1 MKSLSR
7 VVWSEGMHL
16 GPHHFQAQ
24 SHYFEDSIQFAVSA
38 LWPNAWGV
46 AGCEMDSAALRNGTL
61 SVVHCR
67 GVFPDGLIFNMP
79 ESDALPSPRV
89 IGDLFPPTSD
99 KLTVSLAVPARKP
112 DRQNTVLNEVEVN
125 GFRYTAETHQLT
137 DETTGRD
144 EKPVRLGRKNIRL
157 LLDIE
162 PAEDQVRIDIARVM
176 RSGSGHFEFDPAFI
190 PPSLRITASERLM
203 LVLRR
208 LIEIMQDKS
217 ASLEVRNSGNR
228 QAFSTRELATY
239 WFTHCVNSSLLPL
252 RHLCF
257 AKHSH
262 PEEVWLELSRLAGAL
277 FTFALES
284 HPRSLPLY
292 DHARLDECFSAMDQ
306 VIRMHL
312 DLVVPTNSIRIPL
325 ERTAESFWTGEVR
338 DRRAFDRADWILAL
352 HSSATMAEV
361 IQRTPRLVKVCSKD
375 FVPKLVER
383 ALPGLTLTHLA
394 SPPAAVAPSVE
405 TQYFGIAK
413 TGPCWD
419 HIRQSAH
426 VGIYIPE
433 DIPAPEPELVVVL
446 NPE

>member
-24 SHYFEDSIQFAVSA
+24 SHYFEDSIRFAVDS
-38 LWPNAWGV
+38 LWPHAWGL
-46 AGCEMDSAALRNGTL
+46 AGCEIDAAALRNGTI

-67 GVFPDGLIFNMP
+67 GVLPDGLAFNMP
-79 ESDALPSPRV
+79 ESDPLPQPRSV
-89 IGDLFPPTSD
+89 IDLFPPTRD
-99 KLTVSLAVPARKP
+99 TLTVSLAVPARKP
-112 DRQNTVLNEVEVN
+112 DAKNTSLEGGNVN
-125 GFRYTAETHQLT
+125 GYRYSAETRQFT

-157 LLDIE
+157 LLDVE
-162 PAEDQVRIDIARVM
+162 ETEGQVCLNIARIM
-176 RSGSGHFEFDPAFI
+176 RSGSGQFQFDPSFI
-190 PPSLRITASERLM
+190 PPCLRITASDRLM
-203 LVLRR
+203 LILRR
-208 LIEIMQDKS
+208 LVEIMQDKS
-217 ASLEVRNSGNR
+217 ASLEARQSAGR

-292 DHARLDECFSAMDQ
+292 DHNRLDECFDAMDQ

-325 ERTAESFWTGEVR
+325 ERTSQFFWSGEIR
-338 DRRAFDRADWILAL
+338 DARAFERSDWLV
-352 HSSATMAEV
+352 SFNSGRNMAET
-361 IQRTPRLVKVCSKD
+361 IERAPRLVKVCSRA
-375 FVPKLVER
+375 FVQKLVER
-383 ALPGLTLTHLA
+383 ALPGLVLTHLPA
-394 SPPAAVAPSVE
+394 APPAVSPSVE
-405 TQYFGIAK
+405 RQYFNIAK
-413 TGPCWD
+413 AGPCWD
-419 HIRQSAH
+419 NIRKSSE
-426 VGIYIPE
+426 VGIYVPE
-433 DIPAPEPELVVVL
+433 DLPEPDPEIIVVL